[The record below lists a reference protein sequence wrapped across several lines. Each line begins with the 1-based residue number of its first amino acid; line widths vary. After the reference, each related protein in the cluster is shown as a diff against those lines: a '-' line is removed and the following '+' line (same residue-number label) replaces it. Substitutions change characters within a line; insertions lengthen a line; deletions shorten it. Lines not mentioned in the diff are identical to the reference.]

1 MTETEPDPD
10 LTADELA
17 ARVGVPVRTLRFYLA
32 EKLLPGPG
40 SRGRG
45 AAYGREHLLRL
56 RLIRRLAERRVP
68 IAEIRDTLTRLSTPE
83 VDALLQS
90 EDRRAA
96 ELERTSPATSPR
108 DYIAHLLTR
117 SRPQSPDPAAR
128 ARAAPPPS
136 PPPRAAPSPAAPDRR
151 EAPAPPAASESVWL
165 RTELAPGVELH
176 VRQDAAAR
184 ERYLIARL
192 RAAAEEEGLDR

>member
-1 MTETEPDPD
+1 VTETEPDPD

-17 ARVGVPVRTLRFYLA
+17 ARVGIPVRTLRFYLA

-56 RLIRRLAERRVP
+56 RLIRRLVERRVP

-108 DYIAHLLTR
+108 DYVAHLLTR
-117 SRPQSPDPAAR
+117 SRPQAPDPAEGAG
-128 ARAAPPPS
+128 
-136 PPPRAAPSPAAPDRR
+136 
-151 EAPAPPAASESVWL
+151 APPAASESVWQ

-192 RAAAEEEGLDR
+192 RAAAEEEGVDR